1 MRKKV
6 LQRDVRGIVASVLQ
20 LLGTFEPLTILELEE
35 GQQLTSF
42 QTESL
47 RSPPPFE
54 NEVG

>member
-47 RSPPPFE
+47 RSPPFE